1 MRRILG
7 ACAGIIAASLIL
19 QAKALKEIRKS
30 QFDLQASPNVLLITF
45 DTTRADH
52 LSCYGYV
59 RRTSPT
65 VDQLA
70 AHGVLFENA
79 YTAEPLTGPSH
90 ITMMTS
96 LYPQQHGATINGMHM
111 STHPRPILLAQIFHR
126 LGYKTAA
133 FISAWTLRKSMTG
146 LGRGFHIYNQN
157 FTYHYKL
164 VNAARRGDQV
174 GAASR
179 HWLEKH
185 GHSHF
190 FLWVHYF
197 DPHEPYTLHPE
208 FAHLP
213 HINGAKIFP
222 VSASV
227 DADRAA
233 KIRAYD
239 SEIAF
244 DDNDLAKTFKL
255 LDDLGVRD
263 QTLIVFVADHGENL
277 GENGVWGHGYHI
289 DQPAIHVPMIF
300 SYPKE
305 IPQGERIKTN
315 VSTVDIMP
323 TILSYV
329 GLRFRVPGQSGY
341 SLKPMISNGGKDAPA
356 RPTYFLAY
364 AEPTLLPPQWMSIFW
379 TWAETKRDPSLTGF
393 VEGNLKVI
401 SSGSQDAPKVYRL
414 SDVFSRAEQISSKK
428 VSLPKLTGYR
438 EDLDSWFSATNR
450 GLEPQGHL
458 SKEDLEMLKSLGYAS
473 P

>member
-1 MRRILG
+1 MRRFLG
-7 ACAGIIAASLIL
+7 ACLGIILIPYFL
-19 QAKALKEIRKS
+19 PAKTLKTIHKS
-30 QFDLQASPNVLLITF
+30 QFDAKSAPNVLLITF

-65 VDQLA
+65 IDRLA

-79 YTAEPLTGPSH
+79 YTVEPLTGPSH

-157 FTYHYKL
+157 FTYHYKM
-164 VNAARRGDQV
+164 VNSARRGNQV

-179 HWLEKH
+179 RWLRKH
-185 GHSHF
+185 GHSRF

-197 DPHEPYTLHPE
+197 DPHEPYVLHPQ

-213 HINGAKIFP
+213 HMKNAKIFP
-222 VSASV
+222 ISASV
-227 DADRAA
+227 DAYRAA

-239 SEIAF
+239 SEIAI

-277 GENGVWGHGYHI
+277 GEHGIWGHGYHI
-289 DQPAIHVPMIF
+289 NQQEMHVPLIF

-305 IPQGERIKTN
+305 IPQGERIKAN
-315 VSTVDIMP
+315 VSTVDILP

-329 GLRFRVPGQSGY
+329 GLHFRVPGQSGY
-341 SLKPMISNGGKDAPA
+341 SLKPMITNGGKDAPA
-356 RPTYFLAY
+356 RPTYFLVY
-364 AEPTLLPPQWMSIFW
+364 SEPTLLPPQWMSIFW
-379 TWAETKRDPSLTGF
+379 TWAETKRIPSLTGF
-393 VEGNLKVI
+393 VEGNLKVV
-401 SSGSQDAPKVYRL
+401 SSGSQDALRLYRL
-414 SDVFSRAEQISSKK
+414 DDVFSQAKPVSSKGM
-428 VSLPKLTGYR
+428 SIATLTGYR
-438 EDLDSWFSATNR
+438 EGLDSWFKATNR
-450 GLEPQGHL
+450 GMEPQGHL
-458 SKEDLEMLKSLGYAS
+458 SKEDFEMLKSLGYAN